1 MKAATAD
8 VLPRNIVRQR
18 QYFVVESTQEFIRV
32 AESPGGTAVK
42 LDGSAG
48 PQAKVISILFQAHPA
63 LYAPAG

>member
-1 MKAATAD
+1 
-8 VLPRNIVRQR
+8 VRQR
-18 QYFVVESTQEFIRV
+18 QHFVVESTPEFIRV
-32 AESPGGTAVK
+32 AESPGGAAVN

>member
-1 MKAATAD
+1 VKAAAAD
-8 VLPRNIVRQR
+8 ALPRNIVRRR
-18 QYFVVESTQEFIRV
+18 QHFVVESTPEFIRV
-32 AESPGGTAVK
+32 AESPGGAVVK